1 MLENRRRPSILESYL
16 ESENCCT
23 GQTIFHPKK
32 HDNWVYILKTMKNT
46 CSCYGHS
53 KTSQFI
59 VCEGQLPVSI
69 YSSFSESFTSSF
81 LACWQILWFF
91 KLLIFLQNWS
101 LSKKRT
107 WVKFPAKNAGAP
119 DAPWTLTPHVRSGNE
134 RDNARLRVKDAKF
147 ITKATK
153 LVPNSSSW
161 QTTCNGLGVPRHF
174 DAEIYSKKLTVSIR
188 RINRGRWQF
197 YLKNMRVSL

>member
-1 MLENRRRPSILESYL
+1 
-16 ESENCCT
+16 
-23 GQTIFHPKK
+23 
-32 HDNWVYILKTMKNT
+32 MKNT
-46 CSCYGHS
+46 YSCYGHS

-59 VCEGQLPVSI
+59 VCEGQLPVSL

-91 KLLIFLQNWS
+91 KLLLFIQNWS

-119 DAPWTLTPHVRSGNE
+119 WTAYVPEMNAITH
-134 RDNARLRVKDAKF
+134 DNARLRVKDANF
-147 ITKATK
+147 ITKTTK
-153 LVPNSSSW
+153 LVPNSSSL
-161 QTTCNGLGVPRHF
+161 QTTCGGLGVPKHF
-174 DAEIYSKKLTVSIR
+174 DAEAHSKKRTVSIR